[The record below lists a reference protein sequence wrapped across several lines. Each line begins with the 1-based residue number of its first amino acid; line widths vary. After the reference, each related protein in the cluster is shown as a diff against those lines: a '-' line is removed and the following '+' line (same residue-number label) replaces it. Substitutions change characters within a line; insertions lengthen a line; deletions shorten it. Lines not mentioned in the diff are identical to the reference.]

1 MATEKTVGAYLEI
14 TLKVNENDRAA
25 AAAVYTK
32 YRQPFLDTI
41 SGAVSKQLLV
51 RGEDVQVLHGFT
63 STTEAEGYLVSMNA
77 PFNGYTNIAKFYIKD
92 YIRPFFCF
100 ATTNLS
106 HFLDP

>member
-41 SGAVSKQLLV
+41 S
-51 RGEDVQVLHGFT
+51 
-63 STTEAEGYLVSMNA
+63 
-77 PFNGYTNIAKFYIKD
+77 
-92 YIRPFFCF
+92 
-100 ATTNLS
+100 LS
-106 HFLDP
+106 LIHISEPTRH

>member
-25 AAAVYTK
+25 AVAVYTK

-63 STTEAEGYLVSMNA
+63 STIEAEGYLVSDLFNQDVVVELKPYFQAA
-77 PFNGYTNIAKFYIKD
+77 PEVYI
-92 YIRPFFCF
+92 Y
-100 ATTNLS
+100 NVVG
-106 HFLDP
+106 

>member
-51 RGEDVQVLHGFT
+51 RGGRCAGT
-63 STTEAEGYLVSMNA
+63 SW
-77 PFNGYTNIAKFYIKD
+77 FYF
-92 YIRPFFCF
+92 YNRGRRVFS
-100 ATTNLS
+100 L
-106 HFLDP
+106 

>member
-51 RGEDVQVLHGFT
+51 RG
-63 STTEAEGYLVSMNA
+63 
-77 PFNGYTNIAKFYIKD
+77 
-92 YIRPFFCF
+92 
-100 ATTNLS
+100 
-106 HFLDP
+106 

>member
-1 MATEKTVGAYLEI
+1 MGAYLEI

-51 RGEDVQVLHGFT
+51 RGKMCRYFMVL
-63 STTEAEGYLVSMNA
+63 LLQQ
-77 PFNGYTNIAKFYIKD
+77 
-92 YIRPFFCF
+92 RPKGI
-100 ATTNLS
+100 
-106 HFLDP
+106 